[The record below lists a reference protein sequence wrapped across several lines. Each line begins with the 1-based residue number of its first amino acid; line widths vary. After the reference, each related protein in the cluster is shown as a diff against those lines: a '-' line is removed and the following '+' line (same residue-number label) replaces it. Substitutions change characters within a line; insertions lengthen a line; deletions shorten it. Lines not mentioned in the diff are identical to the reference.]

1 MAEEGSILARDRAGR
16 SRWCVGVRHGAYLV
30 IGVLTCAA
38 VVRTGSKILEIRNAT
53 VFRGETRV
61 FDGLDLEIE
70 EGRSTVVLGPN
81 GAGKTTL
88 LRLITRDLYPVVR
101 EGSWV
106 RVLGRER
113 WNVFELRDRLGI
125 VSPELQAGFERRV
138 AGRDVVLSGFFSS
151 IGLYKHQMVTAAQR
165 ERAAEVIRSL
175 RIESLAER
183 SFVAL
188 SVGEQRRFLLARALV
203 HDPESLILDEPTT
216 GLDPQGAFGFLS
228 HVRGLARAGT
238 TLILVTHHLHEIP
251 PEVERVVLLKEG
263 HVFAQGEKTEILS
276 SAVVSELFGAPL
288 QLVEKDGHYQV
299 FPG

>member
-1 MAEEGSILARDRAGR
+1 MAEEGSILGRDRAGR
-16 SRWCVGVRHGAYLV
+16 IRWCVGVRHGAYLV

-88 LRLITRDLYPVVR
+88 LRLITRDLYCVVR

-125 VSPELQAGFERRV
+125 VSPELQVRFERRIS
-138 AGRDVVLSGFFSS
+138 GRDVVLSGFFSS
-151 IGLYKHQMVTAAQR
+151 VGLYRHQTVTASQR
-165 ERAAEVIRSL
+165 VRADQVIRSL
-175 RIESLAER
+175 RIDSLAER
-183 SFVAL
+183 SFATL
-188 SVGEQRRFLLARALV
+188 SAGEQRRFLLARALV
-203 HDPESLILDEPTT
+203 HDPQSLILDEPTT

-228 HVRGLARAGT
+228 IVRGLAREGK

-251 PEVERVVLLKEG
+251 PEVEHVVLLKEG
-263 HVFAQGEKTEILS
+263 RVFAEGEKAEILS
-276 SAVVSELFGAPL
+276 SEVLSELFGTSL
-288 QLVEKDGHYQV
+288 ELVEKDGHYRV
-299 FPG
+299 LPC

>member
-1 MAEEGSILARDRAGR
+1 
-16 SRWCVGVRHGAYLV
+16 
-30 IGVLTCAA
+30 
-38 VVRTGSKILEIRNAT
+38 VRTGSKILEIRNAT

-88 LRLITRDLYPVVR
+88 LRLITRDLYCVVR

-125 VSPELQAGFERRV
+125 VSPELQVRFERRIS
-138 AGRDVVLSGFFSS
+138 GRDVVLSGFFSS
-151 IGLYKHQMVTAAQR
+151 VGLYRHQTVTASQR
-165 ERAAEVIRSL
+165 VRADQVIRSL
-175 RIESLAER
+175 RIDSLAER
-183 SFVAL
+183 SFATL
-188 SVGEQRRFLLARALV
+188 SAGEQRRFLLARALV
-203 HDPESLILDEPTT
+203 HDPQSLILDEPTT

-228 HVRGLARAGT
+228 IVRGLAREGK

-251 PEVERVVLLKEG
+251 PEVEHVVLLKEG
-263 HVFAQGEKTEILS
+263 RVFAEGEKAEILS
-276 SAVVSELFGAPL
+276 SEVLSELFGTSL
-288 QLVEKDGHYQV
+288 ELVEKDGHYRV
-299 FPG
+299 FPC

>member
-1 MAEEGSILARDRAGR
+1 MLT
-16 SRWCVGVRHGAYLV
+16 CGVRL
-30 IGVLTCAA
+30 
-38 VVRTGSKILEIRNAT
+38 KILEIHNAT
-53 VFRGETRV
+53 VYRGETRV

-88 LRLITRDLYPVVR
+88 LRLITRDLYCVVR
-101 EGSWV
+101 DGSWV

-113 WNVFELRDRLGI
+113 WNVFELRGQLGI
-125 VSPELQAGFERRV
+125 VSPELQARFERRIS
-138 AGRDVVLSGFFSS
+138 GRDAVLSGFFSS
-151 IGLYKHQMVTAAQR
+151 VGLYQHQIVTANQR
-165 ERAAEVIRSL
+165 ERASDVIHSL
-175 RIESLAER
+175 RIDSLAER
-183 SFVAL
+183 RFVTL

-203 HDPESLILDEPTT
+203 HDPQSLILDEPTT

-228 HVRGLARAGT
+228 HVRGLARDGK

-263 HVFAQGEKTEILS
+263 RVFAQGKKAEILT
-276 SAVVSELFGAPL
+276 SAVMSELFGTSL
-288 QLVEKDGHYQV
+288 ELVEKDGHYRI